1 MSEATQQKSAPVVA
15 VLGAGSWGTALAF
28 LVGHKGTQTRL
39 WARNPVAAQRLTVTH
54 ENDKYLPG
62 ATLENVTISSDLHE
76 VVAGADWIVSAVP
89 CAAVPALAAQIREL
103 LESHAIVVNGTKGL
117 HPEIGLRP
125 AQIWEQQAGVFGA
138 RYAALSGPNLAK
150 EIVRG
155 VPTATV
161 VASTN
166 EATASAAQELFAAPT
181 FRVYTNTDLIGVELG
196 GALKN
201 VVALA
206 AGMGDGLGYGD
217 NSKAALVTR
226 AWREMMRL
234 AEKLGAKEATLW
246 GLSGLGDLFATCV
259 SPFSRNRNLGYQMA
273 RGDSLNVAQLEI
285 AQVTE
290 GVHTTRAALKLAK
303 ELGVELPVTEQIAA
317 VLFEGRDVRQ
327 AVQELMGRQGCSEW

>member
-1 MSEATQQKSAPVVA
+1 MSESSKKNAAPVVA

-39 WARNPVAAQRLTVTH
+39 WARDPEAAQRLAATH

-62 ATLENVTISSDLHE
+62 ATLENVTVSSDLNE
-76 VVAGADWIVSAVP
+76 IVAGADWVVSAVP
-89 CAAVPALAAQIREL
+89 CAAVPALAAHLRDL
-103 LESHAIVVNGTKGL
+103 LEGHTVVVNGTKGL

-125 AQIWEQQAGVFGA
+125 AQIWQQQAGVFGA

-161 VASTN
+161 VASTDA
-166 EATASAAQELFAAPT
+166 ATASAAQELFAAPT

-217 NSKAALVTR
+217 NSKAALITR

-259 SPFSRNRNLGYQMA
+259 SPYSRNRNLGYHLA
-273 RGDSLNVAQLEI
+273 RGENLSGAQHEI
-285 AQVTE
+285 AQVAE
-290 GVHTTRAALKLAK
+290 GVHTTRAALQLAK

-327 AVQELMGRQGCSEW
+327 AVQELMGRQGCSEL